1 MDLSSRWDR
10 FAGLFFLLFAII
22 AMPACQGLFGGAS
35 SGTVSAVNSK
45 VDFGTAVVGSSK
57 RITDIITNR
66 TSSAVTLANAAS
78 SDASFRVTAPVLP
91 FMLAAGQS
99 ATLSIEFAPKSEG
112 NTAATI
118 AILSTATNTNN
129 AGSATEIN
137 VAVSGNAVA
146 AGKLTVSPAS
156 LKFGNVRVGQ
166 NQMQSAT
173 LSNPGAT
180 SVTISQGSVTSGAFV
195 INGLSFP
202 KTLDAGQSV
211 AFNVTFTPKATGSV
225 NGNVT
230 VTGTASLTMNAVHSS
245 STSQTAP
252 TSVTLAVSGAGVSAG
267 QLDAAPGNLTFGS
280 VTVGSSQNQNIT
292 LTNNTGAGVT
302 IAQASAT
309 GTGFSLSGIS
319 VPTTLNAG
327 QTATLAVK
335 FAPGAAGTA
344 SGSVAIA
351 SNAPNSTLNI
361 ALSGIAVSMGSLT
374 ANPASVPFGNVTI
387 GSNQSQ
393 NVTLM
398 NSGGTSVTI
407 SQASANGAG
416 FTVSGISVP
425 LTLNPGQSTSLAVK
439 FAPGSAG
446 TLNGNLAIASNAS
459 NPTLSVGLSGTGVS
473 AGNLAANPGSIPF
486 GNVTVGS
493 SQNQSITMTNG
504 GNATVTINQV
514 TASGV
519 GFSVSGISVPM
530 TLNAGQNITLTA
542 TFTAGTAGT
551 ASGNIAIASTAPN
564 PTLNIP
570 LSATGVT
577 AGSLAASPTSVA
589 FGNVQVGSTQS
600 QTEILRNTGGSTLRI
615 LTANVSGTGFSTTG
629 LTVPTN
635 LNAGQSLTFNLTF
648 TPATSGAVSGS
659 LAFTTD
665 GAFPN
670 VNVSLSGTGTTPGQ
684 LTAAPATVNFGNV
697 SVGATQNQSG
707 TLTGAGAGVTIS
719 TVRSSNPEFA
729 VTGLSLPLTLAV
741 GQSVPFTYTFT
752 PQASGASSGT
762 ITFAANAS
770 NAPTTASLSGT
781 GTPPPQHSASLAWT
795 ASTSTVAGYNVYRG
809 TQSGGP
815 YAIING
821 STETSTTYTDNSVQ
835 AGHTYYY
842 VVTAVDGSGN
852 ESVNS
857 NQAQA
862 VVPSP

>member
-10 FAGLFFLLFAII
+10 FAGLFFLLLTVI
-22 AMPACQGLFGGAS
+22 AMPGCQGLFGGAS

-57 RITDIITNR
+57 QITDIITNR

-99 ATLSIEFAPKSEG
+99 ATLTIEFAPKSEG
-112 NTAATI
+112 NTVATI

-146 AGKLTVSPAS
+146 AGKLTVNPAS

-211 AFNVTFTPKATGSV
+211 AFNVTFMPKATGSV

-230 VTGTASLTMNAVHSS
+230 VTGNASLTMNAVHSS

-267 QLDAAPGNLTFGS
+267 QLDATPGNLTFGS
-280 VTVGSSQNQNIT
+280 VTVGSSQNQNLT

-302 IAQASAT
+302 ITQASAT
-309 GTGFSLSGIS
+309 GAGFSLSGIS
-319 VPTTLNAG
+319 VPATLNAG

-361 ALSGIAVSMGSLT
+361 ALSGTGVSMSSLA
-374 ANPASVPFGNVTI
+374 ANPTSLPFGNVTV
-387 GSNQSQ
+387 GSNRTQ
-393 NVTLM
+393 NVTLT

-407 SQASANGAG
+407 NQVSTNGAG
-416 FTVSGISVP
+416 FTVTGISVP
-425 LTLNPGQSTSLAVK
+425 LTLNPGLSTSLAVK

-459 NPTLSVGLSGTGVS
+459 NPTLNVGLSGTGVS

-493 SQNQSITMTNG
+493 SQNQSITVTNG

-551 ASGNIAIASTAPN
+551 ASGNMAIASTAPN

-577 AGSLAASPTSVA
+577 AGLLAASPTSVA

-697 SVGATQNQSG
+697 NVGATQNQSG

-719 TVRSSNPEFA
+719 AVSSSNPEFA

-770 NAPTTASLSGT
+770 NAPITASLSGT
-781 GTPPPQHSASLAWT
+781 GTPPPQHSVSLAWT

-821 STETSTTYTDNSVQ
+821 STETSTSYTDNSVQ